1 MLNNKNIQNPAV
13 MAELI
18 ELLCCPSS
26 LAPASK
32 LSRTNERG
40 SNEGRKT
47 ADLSRGVF
55 KVFFHIRSL
64 NYMIN
69 YMAITCYTLN

>member
-32 LSRTNERG
+32 LSRRLEAQHG
-40 SNEGRKT
+40 SHH
-47 ADLSRGVF
+47 SGVF